1 MTRVVIADDESLAR
15 DTIRLLL
22 KERPEIAVVAE
33 TDRGASTIA
42 AIKTEKPDIVF
53 LDIQMPDGDGFSV
66 LEALTPKE
74 LPVVIFVT
82 AYDQYAVKAF
92 DFHAVDYLL
101 KPYDDDRFFKAL
113 DRAIHQLKSIE
124 NSNLSEKIAS
134 LLAARQEEHKPQ
146 YPERFSVRTRN
157 IMEFIPVQDIDWI
170 EAAGDYVV
178 LHVGN
183 RSHLLRETME
193 RMTTLLDPQKFVRLH
208 RSSILAIEKV
218 KAIQPHFNG
227 AYIAVLTNNK
237 KITISRR
244 YWGQVEPILNRKS

>member
-1 MTRVVIADDESLAR
+1 MTRIVIADDESLAR

-22 KERPEIAVVAE
+22 SERQDMEVVAE
-33 TDRGASTIA
+33 TDSGATTIA
-42 AIKTEKPDIVF
+42 AIKAQKPDIVF

-66 LEALTPKE
+66 LEALTPEE

-92 DFHAVDYLL
+92 DFHAIDYLL

-113 DRAIHQLKSIE
+113 DRACLHLKSRE
-124 NSNLSEKIAS
+124 NENLSDKITA
-134 LLAARQEEHKPQ
+134 LLTARQEELKPKF
-146 YPERFSVRTRN
+146 PDRFSVRNRN
-157 IMEFIPVQDIDWI
+157 MIEFIPVNDIDWI

-193 RMTTLLDPQKFVRLH
+193 RMTTLLDPLKFIRVH

-227 AYIAVLTNNK
+227 AYIAVLANNK

-244 YWGQVEPILNRKS
+244 YWGHVEPVLNRKS

>member
-22 KERPEIAVVAE
+22 KERPEITVVAE
-33 TDRGASTIA
+33 TDRGVTTLA

-66 LEALTPKE
+66 LEALTPEE

-92 DFHAVDYLL
+92 DFHALDYLL

-113 DRAIHQLKSIE
+113 DRAIYQLKSIE
-124 NSNLSEKIAS
+124 NSDLSEKITS
-134 LLAARQEEHKPQ
+134 LLAARQEERKPQ

-178 LHVGN
+178 LHVAN

-193 RMTTLLDPQKFVRLH
+193 RMTSLLDPQKFVRVH

-244 YWGQVEPILNRKS
+244 YWGQVEPVLNRKS